1 MGVRRCGKSTFME
14 GIMQQLAEGGVSREN
29 MVWINFADDR
39 LSPLALEGLGGIH
52 EAYYG
57 MFPEKRHREKVY
69 FFLTKS
75 RYFPSGSFSWSV
87 CGGKKNVIYT
97 LRVLP
102 RACFPVRSERR

>member
-1 MGVRRCGKSTFME
+1 MNTGLQELLKDIIMDGQSRILEPGSPRDLIIETLPRKASICMGVRRCGKSTFME

-57 MFPEKRHREKVY
+57 MFPCLLY
-69 FFLTKS
+69 TS
-75 RYFPSGSFSWSV
+75 PS
-87 CGGKKNVIYT
+87 
-97 LRVLP
+97 P
-102 RACFPVRSERR
+102 RD